1 MWYADIDGTG
11 LVLRCTDTPTEGAVE
26 LPEDLDPMEV
36 VGRYVYRDG
45 EFTESAQAVAD
56 LAKAAAEGALA
67 QGFGSEQFQRIL
79 EHIIAAISMALDDD
93 ALMLINS
100 LLPVYDPAKTYSI
113 GAVVTVDGRPQ
124 RKTLGGWEVIGGETE
139 WVQPLTAEQAYST
152 GDKVTHS
159 GKTWEST
166 TDYNVWEPGVSGWHE
181 VADGGDGWPEWVQP
195 TGAHDAYAKGAE
207 VAHSGKRWTSDI
219 DANVWEPGVYG
230 WTES

>member
-1 MWYADIDGTG
+1 MWYADLDDSG
-11 LVLRCTDTPTEGAVE
+11 LVLRCTDTPTDGSVE
-26 LPEDLDPMEV
+26 LPGDLDPMDV

-45 EFTESAQAVAD
+45 EFAESTQAVAD

-124 RKTLGGWEVIGGETE
+124 RKKLSGWEVIGGDGE
-139 WVQPLTAEQAYST
+139 WLQPLTAEQAYST

-159 GKTWEST
+159 GKTW
-166 TDYNVWEPGVSGWHE
+166 
-181 VADGGDGWPEWVQP
+181 
-195 TGAHDAYAKGAE
+195 
-207 VAHSGKRWTSDI
+207 TSDI